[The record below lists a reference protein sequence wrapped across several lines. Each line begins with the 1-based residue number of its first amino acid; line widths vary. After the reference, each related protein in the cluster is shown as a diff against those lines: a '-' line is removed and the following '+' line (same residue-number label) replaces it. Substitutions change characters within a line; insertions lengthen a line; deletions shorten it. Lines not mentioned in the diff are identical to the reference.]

1 VIHNPDNG
9 ISYNG
14 KKILANRFYKL
25 KYDERVTIL
34 AATINNSIQQELVI
48 LLTYK

>member
-1 VIHNPDNG
+1 VIHNPESG

-14 KKILANRFYKL
+14 KKILANRLYSQ
-25 KYDERVTIL
+25 KYDDRVTIL
-34 AATINNSIQQELVI
+34 AATINNSIQQEPVI